1 VYTVSVIR
9 MQNTS
14 VPVPRVSVLTALY
27 NDERFVAAAIE
38 SVLGQT
44 FSDFELV
51 IVNDASTDRSRAIAA
66 SYPDPRIRLIDNDRN
81 LGLTRS
87 LNRGLSLVRGEYVAR
102 LDADDVS
109 LPERLAKQVAWLD
122 AHPEVAALGVQAVP
136 VDVRG
141 RRIRRVP
148 LWNAHWR
155 RPAGGRWM
163 DWYRIFDTPFV
174 HSGVMFR
181 RALVEELGGYD
192 ERHPLEQDAEL
203 WMRLGRR
210 GQLANLDEALVA
222 FRFHRSSMTGDP
234 SRPERK
240 GYAERRTA
248 IVHAL
253 LQELLRWEDVPRH
266 WPALW
271 VAANDPSAEL
281 RADDV
286 RELADALDACAER
299 FFTLHPEARRDRDIA
314 RHRASMV
321 ARLIDKSDAR
331 TSVALYARLLRLDP
345 RTAAMILPRITVRRV
360 VYG

>member
-1 VYTVSVIR
+1 

-14 VPVPRVSVLTALY
+14 VPVSRVSVLMPLY

-51 IVNDASTDRSRAIAA
+51 IVDDASTDRSRDLAA
-66 SYPDPRIRLIDNDRN
+66 SYSDPRIRLIDNDRN

-87 LNRGLSLVRGEYVAR
+87 LNRGLSLIRSEYVAR
-102 LDADDVS
+102 LDADDVAF
-109 LPERLAKQVAWLD
+109 PARLVKQVAWLD
-122 AHPEVAALGVQAVP
+122 AHPEVAVLGVQAVP
-136 VDVRG
+136 IDVRG

-155 RPAGGRWM
+155 RPTGGRWM

-181 RALVEELGGYD
+181 RAIVEELGGYD

-203 WMRLGRR
+203 WMRLGRSC
-210 GQLANLDEALVA
+210 QLANLDEPLVA

-248 IVHAL
+248 IVRAL
-253 LQELLRWEDVPRH
+253 MQELLRWEDVPVAR
-266 WPALW
+266 WAALW
-271 VAANDPSAEL
+271 VAANDPSAKL
-281 RADDV
+281 HPDDV

-299 FFTLHPEARRDRDIA
+299 FFMLHPEARGDRDIA
-314 RHRASMV
+314 RHRASMI
-321 ARLIDKSDAR
+321 ARLIDKSDVR
-331 TSVALYARLLRLDP
+331 TAASLYARLLRLDP
-345 RTAAMILPRITVRRV
+345 RTAALILPRITVRRV
-360 VYG
+360 VWRAVYG

>member
-1 VYTVSVIR
+1 

-14 VPVPRVSVLTALY
+14 VPVPRVSVLMPLY

-44 FSDFELV
+44 FSEFELV
-51 IVNDASTDRSRAIAA
+51 IVNDASTDRSRSLAA
-66 SYPDPRIRLIDNDRN
+66 SYSDPRIRLVENDRN

-87 LNRGLSLVRGEYVAR
+87 LNRGLSLIGSEYVAR

-109 LPERLAKQVAWLD
+109 FPARLAKQVAWLD
-122 AHPEVAALGVQAVP
+122 AHPEVAVLGVQAVP
-136 VDVRG
+136 IDVRG

-155 RPAGGRWM
+155 RPTGGRWM

-181 RALVEELGGYD
+181 RAIVEELGGYD

-203 WMRLGRR
+203 WMRLGRMR
-210 GQLANLDEALVA
+210 QLANLDEALVA

-240 GYAERRTA
+240 GYAERRAA
-248 IVHAL
+248 IIHEL
-253 LQELLRWEDVPRH
+253 LRELLRWEDVPPR
-266 WPALW
+266 WAALW
-271 VAANDPSAEL
+271 VEANDPAAKI

-314 RHRASMV
+314 RHRASML
-321 ARLIDKSDAR
+321 ARLIDRSDLGTAV
-331 TSVALYARLLRLDP
+331 SLYARLLRLDP
-345 RTAAMILPRITVRRV
+345 RTAALLLPRITVRRLVWRV